1 MKKINLLILKN
12 TQFLSKEDINVR
24 KYALFSTAIEGAII
38 QRVLDRNLVSFE
50 IDRLKFCGV
59 YLPEIVNRI
68 KPLAHL
74 FFFIGSLIKI
84 RRLSKEKKFDFILAS
99 DPFSSGLMAYVFKL
113 LFGPKLLV
121 EINGSHCERK
131 AWYVSSNDLVGRVK
145 YQFCQ
150 YVIPFIVNQSFAVK
164 LLYPQQLDALGS
176 KIRNQNIHVF
186 HEYVPVSDFSLSVE
200 NERYILLLG
209 APWHVKG
216 VDLLLRAFDSLPDGY
231 HGRLRIVGWMSE
243 ADISGL
249 KKLIPNN
256 KHVTFEKP
264 VFYEEALR
272 LIGKCDFLVLPSRTE
287 AMGRVLM
294 EARAH
299 GKAVIGSTADGIPN
313 YITHNQT
320 GLLFDS
326 GCWESLRDQ
335 MHRLI
340 SEPRLKKFLEHK
352 GREVVMREYDE
363 ATYLRNYLRIFMQD

>member
-1 MKKINLLILKN
+1 MTSSRPRLDGPR
-12 TQFLSKEDINVR
+12 TEPT
-24 KYALFSTAIEGAII
+24 TAASRCAAGGRTASPHFGACWFP
-38 QRVLDRNLVSFE
+38 S
-50 IDRLKFCGV
+50 
-59 YLPEIVNRI
+59 
-68 KPLAHL
+68 
-74 FFFIGSLIKI
+74 
-84 RRLSKEKKFDFILAS
+84 
-99 DPFSSGLMAYVFKL
+99 
-113 LFGPKLLV
+113 
-121 EINGSHCERK
+121 
-131 AWYVSSNDLVGRVK
+131 
-145 YQFCQ
+145 
-150 YVIPFIVNQSFAVK
+150 
-164 LLYPQQLDALGS
+164 GS

-326 GCWESLRDQ
+326 GCWETRPV
-335 MHRLI
+335 H
-340 SEPRLKKFLEHK
+340 
-352 GREVVMREYDE
+352 
-363 ATYLRNYLRIFMQD
+363 